1 MTFFWKNHMTTI
13 KESDELKFA
22 KKQINHLEELLIT
35 NFKELSD
42 YKYALDES
50 SIIAI
55 TDQKGIIK
63 KVNKNFCKISKYSEQ
78 ELIGQDHCIIN
89 SGHHSKEFIRD
100 LWLTIANGEIW
111 KGEIKN
117 KAKDGSIY
125 WVDTT
130 IVPFLNEQRKPY
142 QYLAIRSDITE
153 RKNAEEYL
161 LQRTSQLENAN
172 KNLLTFNYV
181 SSHDL
186 QEPLR
191 KIQTFITILLD
202 EENQNLSDSGK
213 HNLHR
218 LQLAALRSQQ
228 LIQDFLNFSSIATID
243 LEFEKTDFNLILEE
257 VKTEL
262 KVIINEKQAI
272 IEASNL
278 CELHTVAIQFKQL
291 IHNLISNSLKF
302 SHPDRLPHIILKSK
316 ITNGSEVNNPQ
327 LLAEK
332 KYHHITI
339 SDNGIGFDQKYKD
352 RIFEIFQRLHSKDNY
367 DGTGVGLAIVKKII
381 ENHNGI
387 IHATSLINKGTT
399 FDIYI
404 PVS

>member
-1 MTFFWKNHMTTI
+1 MTKI
-13 KESDELKFA
+13 KGSEELLFA

-78 ELIGQDHCIIN
+78 ELIGQNHCIIN

-130 IVPFLNEQRKPY
+130 IVPFLNEQGKPY

-218 LQLAALRSQQ
+218 LQLASLRSQQ

-243 LEFEKTDFNLILEE
+243 LEFETTDFNLILEE

-278 CELHTVAIQFKQL
+278 CELNTVAIQFKQL

-302 SHPDRLPHIILKSK
+302 SHPDRTPHIILKSK
-316 ITNGSEVNNPQ
+316 ITNGSEVNNPK

-332 KYHHITI
+332 NYHHITI

>member
-1 MTFFWKNHMTTI
+1 MTKI
-13 KESDELKFA
+13 KGSEELLFA